1 MPIVRKESMVTL
13 RLTSVR
19 KALYREVAADE
30 GMRLSE
36 WLRLLADHR
45 VMQRTQEVSSQD
57 AR

>member
-1 MPIVRKESMVTL
+1 MPIVSKESMVTL
-13 RLTSVR
+13 RLTTAR
-19 KALYREVAADE
+19 KALYGEVAADE

-57 AR
+57 IR